1 MNELERRPGDVVT
14 KIKQI
19 FKQAVLRFWSLRVP
33 LIVVCILLAALLCTA
48 QYQDSSRVASA
59 QMTLNYSEASQGL
72 NPNRTRFTT
81 TDLTSDEVLQS
92 TLYNAGLEGQMT
104 VEQLRKAIKIGRAS
118 CRERPQ
124 PRCSGSS
131 AAATR
136 IISWSTTARTRACS
150 PAPCRITLTPSRI
163 CASRA

>member
-1 MNELERRPGDVVT
+1 MVT

-92 TLYNAGLEGQMT
+92 TVSL
-104 VEQLRKAIKIGRAS
+104 KIFRDVI
-118 CRERPQ
+118 CDLILVKIPV
-124 PRCSGSS
+124 SS
-131 AAATR
+131 VDQ
-136 IISWSTTARTRACS
+136 
-150 PAPCRITLTPSRI
+150 
-163 CASRA
+163 